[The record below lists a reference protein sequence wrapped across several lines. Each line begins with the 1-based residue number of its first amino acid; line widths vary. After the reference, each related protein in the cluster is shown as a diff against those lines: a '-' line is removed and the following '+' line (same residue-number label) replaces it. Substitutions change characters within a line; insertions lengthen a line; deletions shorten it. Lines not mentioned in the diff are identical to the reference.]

1 MLWTQDVR
9 PKVIEE
15 LGNLSMADKAKELG
29 KRWASIEV
37 VQKEEYEG
45 RARQEKE
52 RYNIAMANYTPSQ
65 KYLRQKQG
73 AALGQGSGKTSRAT
87 SAKPQEE

>member
-15 LGNLSMADKAKELG
+15 LGNLSMADMAKELG
-29 KRWASIEV
+29 KRWGSVAVE
-37 VQKEEYEG
+37 QKEEYEE

-52 RYNIAMANYTPSQ
+52 KYKTAMANYPPS
-65 KYLRQKQG
+65 RDI
-73 AALGQGSGKTSRAT
+73 
-87 SAKPQEE
+87 